1 MKGAF
6 KDKGQKGFPLVM
18 IEGNDRKGSRRNS
31 MGGSLRKSRKY
42 IAAAEERKGVK
53 ISFEMSNE
61 EEESSHFL

>member
-31 MGGSLRKSRKY
+31 MGDLSEKEVGSTYSSEAGKERRK
-42 IAAAEERKGVK
+42 
-53 ISFEMSNE
+53 NQ
-61 EEESSHFL
+61 L